1 MEVILL
7 GDVDKVG
14 LRGEVVNVARG
25 YAQLPAPAPAR
36 GAGHA
41 GPGRRAEA
49 ARRPARPARGPLGRA
64 GERDRRRA
72 RKTVLSFDV
81 KAGPTGALFGSVTT
95 TDIAD
100 ELWRTRKIRVDRKKI
115 GTDSI
120 RRIGRYAVPIQI
132 FEDVTVEVK
141 TLSSPRAA
149 RQPPEEELAA
159 MEAAEAEA
167 EAAKRRRPRRTA
179 PRRRRSSRPRSPP
192 RTPRHPRLRRPR
204 RPTNPPRR
212 PGDGRRRARARRG
225 RARADVPQRA
235 PQACGARCELPL

>member
-7 GDVDKVG
+7 SDVDKVG

-25 YAQLPAPAPAR
+25 YARNYLLPRKLAETAT
-36 GAGHA
+36 
-41 GPGRRAEA
+41 PGRVAELKRLDDQRARHEA
-49 ARRPARPARGPLGRA
+49 RSVDQANEIADVL
-64 GERDRRRA
+64 

-120 RRIGRYAVPIQI
+120 RRIGRFAIPIQI
-132 FEDVTVEVK
+132 FDDVTVDVK
-141 TLSSPRAA
+141 TLVIPEGGEL
-149 RQPPEEELAA
+149 PPEEELQA

-167 EAAKRRRPRRTA
+167 EAAKEAEAEAHRAEAAEQLDAEIAAEETEEE
-179 PRRRRSSRPRSPP
+179 
-192 RTPRHPRLRRPR
+192 
-204 RPTNPPRR
+204 PT
-212 PGDGRRRARARRG
+212 DE
-225 RARADVPQRA
+225 
-235 PQACGARCELPL
+235 PQAASTDQPAEGDPETVDAELASDETERV